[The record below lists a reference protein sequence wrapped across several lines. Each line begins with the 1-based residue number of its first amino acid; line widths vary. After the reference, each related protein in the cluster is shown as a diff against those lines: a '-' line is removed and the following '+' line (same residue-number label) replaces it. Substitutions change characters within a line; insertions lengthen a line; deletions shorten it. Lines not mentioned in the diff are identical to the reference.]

1 MLYVGYQG
9 WAAVPLGSR
18 ALWVAAGVW
27 ALCGA
32 TQSAI
37 AAEQARADQNMV
49 EEIIV
54 TARQREETLQDVPV
68 TVSVVTEEDLDR
80 YNISTLTDASKLVP
94 NFMVFHGGSG
104 NGSNIILRGI
114 GSSSI
119 SAAFDQSVAIN
130 IDGVVVNI
138 GRFIHNAYMDMG
150 QIEVLKGPQSLYF
163 GKSATAGVISIR
175 SNDPGDEFEA
185 EVMGGYEPNYKQT
198 YTEAVISGPIT
209 DTLGARLALGYTQ
222 SDELFDNIS
231 AGRFFDVNYDG
242 VPDNNFPSVENEWRG
257 EESLN
262 SRLTLL
268 WQPSDTLTA
277 RLKYSYTTYEND
289 GANGRTEEFCPEGS
303 VQPTAV
309 ASAALSLR
317 VFPGVDDCRLNGNT
331 SIYDLHPN
339 LRAGL
344 PYGGATG
351 VPFLN
356 QATHFLSGQVDWMIN
371 DQLSLTSMT
380 GWVDLDHKEL
390 DIYDYNAGVFG
401 GEHRNTYESIS
412 QEFRL
417 SSDFDFPV
425 NFMVGAYYQEIE
437 QSFEAYQYAFNIALV
452 PNIFGFPWVAPLAP
466 VGPDPVTGNMYDYNK
481 NHYLDT
487 EIWSGFVA
495 LYWDITEDLQLTAGA
510 RYTDEQKD
518 GHITIPYSHAGMK
531 ALGFGNFTR
540 VDGLEFEDDNTSPE
554 IAINYYI
561 TPEVSVYASYK
572 EGFKSGGID
581 NSALPTNSLNGT
593 PEQIAALLVYGSETA
608 EGYEAGMKGNFLDGT
623 LRIDASAFTYQ
634 YADLQVQLFDSNKI
648 NFVTF
653 NASELTTEGLETS
666 ATWATP
672 IDGLS
677 LRGSVALTNTE
688 YTDEFVNATGQDLE
702 GEDGPLSAKLAGFVG
717 FTFDRPILGGAWRGS
732 LSLDARYNDG
742 YGYQATLNPLE
753 QSSFWLMDGA
763 IRVYSSDDKYELSL
777 IGKNM
782 TDEIYAMGA
791 GARPGAC
798 SGFNPTGGPLGTGG
812 CTDLGANAQD
822 QVVTTS
828 LGAEWVFQFR
838 VRF

>member
-1 MLYVGYQG
+1 MPSRRLHLSLLL
-9 WAAVPLGSR
+9 LGSPGLLLSQ
-18 ALWVAAGVW
+18 APVY
-27 ALCGA
+27 
-32 TQSAI
+32 
-37 AAEQARADQNMV
+37 AAEQHRADAGMI
-49 EEIIV
+49 EEVLV

-68 TVSVVTEEDLDR
+68 TVSVITEEELDR
-80 YNISTLTDASKLVP
+80 YNISTLTEASKLVP
-94 NFMVFHGGSG
+94 NFLVFQGGSG

-130 IDGVVVNI
+130 IDGIVVNI

-185 EVMGGYEPNYKQT
+185 EIMGGYEPNYKQT
-198 YTEAVISGPIT
+198 YTEGIISSPIT
-209 DTLGARLALGYTQ
+209 DTLGARLAIGYTK
-222 SDELFDNIS
+222 SDEMFENIA
-231 AGRFFDVNYDG
+231 AGRFFDVNFDG
-242 VPDNNFPSVENEWRG
+242 NPDSAFPTVQNDWRG

-268 WQPSDTLTA
+268 WNPSDTVTA

-289 GANGRTEEFCPEGS
+289 GANGRTEEFCPEGK

-309 ASAALSLR
+309 PGANTPLR
-317 VFPGVDDCRLNGNT
+317 VFPGVDDCKLNGNT

-344 PYGGATG
+344 PYGAANG
-351 VPFLN
+351 VPFLD
-356 QATHFLSGQVDWMIN
+356 QTTHFISGQVDW
-371 DQLSLTSMT
+371 DLSEELTLTSVT

-401 GEHRNTYESIS
+401 GLHRNTYESVS

-417 SSDFDFPV
+417 GSNFDAPI

-437 QSFEAYQYAFNIALV
+437 QTFEAYQYAFNMPLV
-452 PNIFGFPWVAPLAP
+452 PNAFGLPWVAPFAT
-466 VGPDPVTGNMYDYNK
+466 VGPDPDTGNMYDYNK
-481 NHYLDT
+481 NHFLDT
-487 EIWSGFVA
+487 EVLSGFLA
-495 LYWDITEDLQLTAGA
+495 LYWDITEKLQITAGA

-518 GHITIPYSHAGMK
+518 GYITIPYSHAGMK
-531 ALGFGNFTR
+531 ALGFGATPR
-540 VDGLEFEDDNTSPE
+540 VDGLEFEDSNTSPE
-554 IAINYYI
+554 IAVNYYL
-561 TPEVSVYASYK
+561 TPDISVYASYK

-581 NSALPTNSLNGT
+581 NSALPTNSLSPNN
-593 PEQIAALLVYGSETA
+593 PDFPDFLVYDSETA
-608 EGYEAGMKGNFLDGT
+608 EGYEAGIKGNFLDGA
-623 LRIDASAFTYQ
+623 LRIDGSVFTYQ
-634 YADLQVQLFDSNKI
+634 YADLQVQLFDSNTI

-666 ATWATP
+666 ATWVTEVE
-672 IDGLS
+672 GLS

-688 YTDEFVNATGQDLE
+688 YTDTFVNATGQDLD
-702 GEDGPLSAKLAGFVG
+702 GEEGPLSADIAGFVG
-717 FTFDRPILGGAWRGS
+717 FTYDRPVFGGQWRGS

-742 YGYQATLNPLE
+742 YSYQATLDPLE
-753 QSSFWLMDGA
+753 QSSFWLLDTA
-763 IRVYSSDDKYELSL
+763 VRVYSADEKYEFSV

-798 SGFNPTGGPLGTGG
+798 AGWNGQPGLLSGAACGSSAV
-812 CTDLGANAQD
+812 ANLQD

-828 LGAEWVFQFR
+828 LGAEWVAQFR